1 MVAVGVDQG
10 AVQGTAAPDDH
21 AVARGGDI
29 SAHSPQAFRDG
40 GDPVGFLDFELGRV
54 ANDGLAFRGGRH
66 DCKDRQFINQGRDQ
80 AAFNDCPFQ
89 GGGPDQQVRGRF
101 TLYCLVHR
109 ADVGAHGFCGLEDS
123 GPGRI
128 GPGVPD
134 QQF

>member
-21 AVARGGDI
+21 AVVRGGDI
-29 SAHSPQAFRDG
+29 SAHGPQAFRDG
-40 GDPVGFLDFELGRV
+40 SDPVGFLDLELCCV
-54 ANDGLAFRGGRH
+54 ADDGLSFCGSRH
-66 DCKDRQFINQGRDQ
+66 NGQDRQFINQGRDQ

-109 ADVGAHGFCGLEDS
+109 A
-123 GPGRI
+123 PR
-128 GPGVPD
+128 
-134 QQF
+134 

>member
-1 MVAVGVDQG
+1 MDQG
-10 AVQGTAAPDDH
+10 AVQGPAAPDDH
-21 AVARGGDI
+21 AVVRGRNIG
-29 SAHSPQAFRDG
+29 AHGPQAFRYG
-40 GDPVGFLDFELGRV
+40 GDAVRFLDLELGSV
-54 ANDGLAFRGGRH
+54 SNDSLAFSCSGH
-66 DCKDRQFINQGRDQ
+66 DSKDRQFINQGRDQ